1 MKKWFY
7 RLLSVALALLFIVA
21 IYLYWR
27 LHDRHPDYKVS
38 LDIKG
43 DQHGSLSVGFA
54 AHKITPEV
62 IDKWTDLNQN
72 YQYDDTDSFIDKNN
86 NGKFDPVWMAGFQNQ
101 RPAKLVLDDLWARAI
116 VVDDGKTRIALVVT
130 DLIGLGADDIIDIK
144 KSIPAEW
151 GITYIIVT
159 STHTHSGP
167 DVVGL
172 WGKKEYTSGVNK
184 DYLEFVKSEVKESI
198 HAALQNIRPARVKFA
213 RDLTGAKNLV
223 TDLREPVA
231 FDYALHVMQ
240 VTDAT
245 TDSTLGTLVSWA
257 NHPETLE
264 DKNLSISSDF
274 PHFVRESME
283 HGVRKGDT
291 VLHPGL
297 GGVCLYVNGAIG
309 GMMTT
314 WSEFPIKDP
323 FKGDEYKPAS
333 YEKAKAQGQ
342 QLALLALKALDSGKV
357 IVNPSSIKLRAK
369 TFEIPLDNKLY
380 RLGAIAGIFT
390 RGLSGWWKIRTE
402 IAVWRLGPATFLHE
416 PGELYPE
423 IAAGGV
429 EAPAGQDFDIKP
441 LEVPPLREVMPG
453 EFKFIIGLSND
464 FIGYI
469 IPQSQWDEKA
479 PFTYNQ
485 TEAPYG
491 EVNSVGP
498 RTAPIIY
505 NELRELLNK

>member
-1 MKKWFY
+1 MKKWFQ

-27 LHDRHPDYKVS
+27 LHDRHPDYKVDLTIQEGKVS
-38 LDIKG
+38 T
-43 DQHGSLSVGFA
+43 LSVGFA
-54 AHKITPEV
+54 ARKITPSIMDE
-62 IDKWTDLNQN
+62 WNDLNHN
-72 YQYDDTDSFIDKNN
+72 YQYDETDTFIDKND
-86 NGKFDPVWMAGFQNQ
+86 NGKFDPVWMAGFQNK
-101 RPAKLVLDDLWARAI
+101 RPAQNVLDDLWSRAMVI
-116 VVDDGKTRIALVVT
+116 DDGKTKIALVVT

-144 KSIPAEW
+144 EIIPSEW
-151 GITYIIVT
+151 GFNHIFIT

-172 WGKKEYTSGVNK
+172 WGNNEYTSGVNEH
-184 DYLEFVKSEVKESI
+184 YLEFVKSEVKESI
-198 HAALQNIRPARVKFA
+198 HSALQNARSARVKFA
-213 RDLTGAKNLV
+213 KDLTGAKTLV
-223 TDLREPVA
+223 TDLRDPVA

-274 PHFVRESME
+274 PHFVRESIE
-283 HGVRKGDT
+283 RGVIKGDT
-291 VLHPGL
+291 VLHPGI
-297 GGVCLYVNGAIG
+297 GGTCLYVNGAIG

-314 WSEFPIKDP
+314 WSDFPIRDP
-323 FKGDEYKPAS
+323 FTSDEYKPAS

-342 QLALLALKALDSGKV
+342 QLALLALKALDSSNF
-357 IVNPSSIKLRAK
+357 IVNQSSIKLRAK
-369 TFEIPLDNKLY
+369 TFDIPLDNKLY
-380 RLGAIAGIFT
+380 RLGAMAGVFS

-402 IAVWRLGPATFLHE
+402 IAVWQLGPATFLHE

-423 IAAGGV
+423 IAAGGI
-429 EAPAGQDFDIKP
+429 EAPAGQDFDLNP
-441 LEVPPLREVMPG
+441 LEVPPLRALMPG
-453 EFKFIIGLSND
+453 DYKFIIGLSND

-469 IPQSQWDEKA
+469 IPKSQWDEKF

-485 TEAPYG
+485 KEAPYG
-491 EVNSVGP
+491 EINSVGP
-498 RTAPIIY
+498 ETAPIIY
-505 NELRELLNK
+505 GELKEMLKK